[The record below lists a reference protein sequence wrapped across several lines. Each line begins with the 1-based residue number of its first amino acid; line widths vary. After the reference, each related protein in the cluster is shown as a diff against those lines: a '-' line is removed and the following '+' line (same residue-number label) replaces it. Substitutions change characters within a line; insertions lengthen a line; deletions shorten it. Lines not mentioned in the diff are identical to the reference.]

1 MNVRPTKIPDVLS
14 ITPDVFTDER
24 GSFFESYNQA
34 KFEQLGVHDIFIQ
47 DNLSTSKQG
56 VLRGLHF
63 QKDPYAQVK
72 LVSVVAGE
80 VFDVAVDLRPQS
92 PTYGKWI
99 GETLS
104 ETNHQML
111 YIPAGFAHGFYVISS
126 EAKFSYKIAGGVYN
140 KESSTGIMWNDPT
153 LAVEWPLLPNTTPI
167 LSAQDA
173 ALPLL
178 K

>member
-1 MNVRPTKIPDVLS
+1 MNVTPTKIPDVLLIS
-14 ITPDVFTDER
+14 PDVFTDER

-34 KFEQLGVHDIFIQ
+34 KFEQLGIHDSFIQ

-63 QKDPYAQVK
+63 QKDPYAQAK

-92 PTYGKWI
+92 PTYGNWI

-104 ETNHQML
+104 EENHQML
-111 YIPAGFAHGFYVISS
+111 YIPAGFAHGFYVLSG

-153 LAVEWPLLPNTTPI
+153 IAVEWPLLPNSTPI
-167 LSAQDA
+167 LSVQDA